1 MMKTCSCFET
11 ISLTDST
18 GLEHLRYGICNGT
31 KEKERCTCEG
41 NYAKCDFSPENRAKA
56 LKEYKEREMKKYRLQ
71 IYYAHHQWKYDTK
84 IEDYE
89 MDLINAYFPNSCIFN
104 PSSDLAI
111 KGQTEKDI
119 MKECLKRVRQ
129 SDIIVF
135 SSVDG
140 CVGKGVYQE
149 VKEAHK
155 NYKPVFYIYRD
166 TLYTNAIVSK
176 NDNSINDRIYGLVSF
191 KDLEDLK

>member
-1 MMKTCSCFET
+1 MKKCSCYEEVHNPYNNVFKNY
-11 ISLTDST
+11 S
-18 GLEHLRYGICNGT
+18 ICNGT
-31 KEKERCTCEG
+31 KERDLCTCG
-41 NYAKCDFSPENRAKA
+41 GSYAKCDFYPEKRAKA
-56 LKEYKEREMKKYRLQ
+56 LKEYKEQEIQKHSLQ

-84 IEDYE
+84 IEEYE
-89 MDLINAYFPNSCIFN
+89 MNLINAYFPKSCIFN
-104 PSSDLAI
+104 PSSDLTI
-111 KGQTEKDI
+111 KGRTEKDI

-149 VKEAHK
+149 VKEAYK
-155 NYKPVFYIYRD
+155 NYKPVFYIYKD
-166 TLYTNAIVSK
+166 MLYTNAIVSK